1 MNKPIF
7 PLVMVVLLALTACT
21 PEPTPTAIPEMPTP
35 TPPSRTAV
43 PALTAPP
50 SLTATP
56 TQVPA
61 PSASTGQSALVAF
74 VKDGNILAWEEASGQ
89 SQTIFDSGDVIR
101 VELSDDGELAAFL
114 RRSYFAAGD
123 FDRHEQSALWVVE
136 IDGENPRELV
146 SAQELRQLLAAAE
159 TDSTN
164 IPQMAW
170 IPGTH
175 RLLYS
180 GWRYFVVAEG
190 ESHATSE
197 GAYSVDVD
205 TQERTMLAP
214 AGNSLGIAPSPDGGQ
229 IALISTTDVRMMN
242 ADGSNLRQALLSFPA
257 TGVPMRIIPTG
268 VWTQDASALLVAA
281 PVESEPGPES
291 DIVIW
296 RVPVDG
302 SPAQS
307 LATIKVASYG
317 SITFSTDGRNVAFI
331 RGDSTVQGW
340 FITPLT
346 PEAGALAAP
355 KSAHLFAKNLHWS
368 PAGVPYAIHGGV
380 LDPLCPDAAQDVEV
394 CSQGPVLGDQIA
406 EISWI
411 DGARFVFVTR
421 EPYDLYFGGL
431 DGRRLLLGE
440 GVERFATALIPCRND
455 SEITAG
461 GSNPADTSIAP
472 DTLFAQTWRLRNT
485 GTCAWDAS
493 YRLAYA
499 TGERLSGP
507 RSLPLDETVPPGG
520 EIELSLKLI
529 APADPGRYQGEWQL
543 LDPGG
548 APFGAQA
555 AVDIVVPSFTVTE
568 LNPDQIVAKI
578 PAEPGQLA
586 LGEGALWLL
595 SGDAVSRIDLD
606 TNQVVA
612 SIPVGEFRMDIAT
625 GYGAVWAAANGIV
638 HRIDPQTDQ
647 VSVTITPAPSLGL
660 NGIAAGAGSVWVS
673 SAGDGTIYRIDPG
686 TNQVIAAIQVDL
698 ATQQIA
704 VTEDAVWVTS
714 LKLTRTDDGALVTN
728 PGAPGL
734 VRIDPTT
741 NEVSA
746 GIPLDCHTRN
756 LAVDVSAVW
765 VPCDVAPVVYRI
777 DPQTNQ
783 VLARIAIPGRSRKIA
798 SDSNAVWVTTGN
810 TLTRIDPATNQV
822 TAIYSFGEGLVD
834 VIAAQGEL
842 FVTTESAIWRIRP

>member
-1 MNKPIF
+1 
-7 PLVMVVLLALTACT
+7 
-21 PEPTPTAIPEMPTP
+21 
-35 TPPSRTAV
+35 
-43 PALTAPP
+43 
-50 SLTATP
+50 
-56 TQVPA
+56 
-61 PSASTGQSALVAF
+61 
-74 VKDGNILAWEEASGQ
+74 
-89 SQTIFDSGDVIR
+89 VIR
-101 VELSDDGELAAFL
+101 VELSDDGALAAFL
-114 RRSYFAAGD
+114 RRSYFEADG

-136 IDGENPRELV
+136 LDGENPRELV
-146 SAQELRQLLAAAE
+146 SAEDLRELLNASE

-164 IPQMAW
+164 IPQMEW

-175 RLLYS
+175 NLLYS
-180 GWRYFVVAEG
+180 GWKYFVVAEG
-190 ESHATSE
+190 ESHATPE
-197 GAYSVDVD
+197 GVYNVDAD
-205 TQERTMLAP
+205 TQEHIVLVP
-214 AGNSLGIAPSPDGGQ
+214 AGNSLHFVSSPDGKQ
-229 IALISTTDVRMMN
+229 IALISTTDVMVMN
-242 ADGSNLRQALLSFPA
+242 ADGSNQHQALLTYPA
-257 TGVPMRIIPTG
+257 TGVPMRIIPGG

-281 PVESEPGPES
+281 PTESGPAPES
-291 DIVIW
+291 NIVIW
-296 RVPVDG
+296 RVLIDG

-317 SITFSTDGRNVAFI
+317 SITFSPDGRSAAYL
-331 RGDSTVQGW
+331 RADSPAGLNQYGW
-340 FITPLT
+340 FVTPLT
-346 PEAGALAAP
+346 PEAGPLAAP
-355 KSAHLFAKNLHWS
+355 KSAYLGTKNLHWS

-380 LDPLCPDAAQDVEV
+380 LDQLCPEAAQDVEV
-394 CSQGPVLGDQIA
+394 CSQGPVLGEQIA

-431 DGRRLLLGE
+431 DGRRLVIGE
-440 GVERFATALIPCRND
+440 GVERFATALIPCRNE

-461 GSNPADTSIAP
+461 GSNPADMSVAP

-493 YRLAYA
+493 YRLAYVS
-499 TGERLSGP
+499 GERLSGP
-507 RSLPLDETVPPGG
+507 RSLPLGVTVPTGG

-529 APADPGRYQGEWQL
+529 APADTGRYQGEWQL

-548 APFGAQA
+548 APFGVRAP
-555 AVDIVVPSFTVTE
+555 VDIVVPSFTVTE
-568 LNPDQIVAKI
+568 LTPDQIVAKI

-612 SIPVGEFRMDIAT
+612 TIPVGEFRVDLTT
-625 GYGAVWAAANGIV
+625 GYGAVWAAASGTVN
-638 HRIDPQTDQ
+638 RIDPQTNQ
-647 VSVTITPAPSLGL
+647 VSATIQPAPTLGL

-673 SAGDGTIYRIDPG
+673 SADDETIFRIDPG

-698 ATQQIA
+698 ALQQMA
-704 VTEDAVWVTS
+704 VTEDAVWVTG
-714 LKLTRTDDGALVTN
+714 LKLTRTDDGVWVASPSN
-728 PGAPGL
+728 PGL
-734 VRIDPTT
+734 TRIDPIT

-746 GIPLDCHTRN
+746 RIPLDCGTRN
-756 LAVDVSAVW
+756 VAVDDTAIW

-777 DPQTNQ
+777 DPLTNQ
-783 VLARIAIPGRSRKIA
+783 VLARIAIPDRSRHIA

-842 FVTTESAIWRIRP
+842 FVTTESAIWRIRPND

>member
-1 MNKPIF
+1 MHGNRLFKFARLTYFLI
-7 PLVMVVLLALTACT
+7 LLMLAACSPSPTAT
-21 PEPTPTAIPEMPTP
+21 PTNPTPTQ
-35 TPPSRTAV
+35 PS
-43 PALTAPP
+43 PTAPP
-50 SLTATP
+50 TLTATP
-56 TQVPA
+56 TQVPT

-74 VKDGNILAWEEASGQ
+74 VKDGNIQVWDEATGQ
-89 SQTIFDSGDVIR
+89 SETIFDSGDVIR
-101 VELSDDGELAAFL
+101 VELSDDGQLAAFL
-114 RRSYFAAGD
+114 RRSYFQADG

-205 TQERTMLAP
+205 TQERTVLAP
-214 AGNSLGIAPSPDGGQ
+214 AGNSLGIAPSPDGGM
-229 IALISTTDVRMMN
+229 IALISTTDVSVLN

-257 TGVPMRIIPTG
+257 TGVPMRIIPSG

-296 RVPVDG
+296 RVPIDG

-307 LATIKVASYG
+307 LAKIKVASYD
-317 SITFSTDGRNVAFI
+317 SITFSTDGRYVAFF
-331 RGDSTVQGW
+331 RGDSTVQAW

-346 PEAGALAAP
+346 PEAGPLAAP
-355 KSAHLFAKNLHWS
+355 KSAYLFAKNLHWS
-368 PAGVPYAIHGGV
+368 PAGVPYAIHGDA
-380 LDPLCPDAAQDVEV
+380 LDPLCPSAVQDVEV
-394 CSQGPVLGDQIA
+394 CSQGLILGEQIA

-455 SEITAG
+455 SEISAG
-461 GSNPADTSIAP
+461 GGNPADMSVAP
-472 DTLFAQTWRLRNT
+472 DTLFAQKWRLRNT
-485 GTCAWDAS
+485 GTCAWDPS

-499 TGERLSGP
+499 AGERLSGP
-507 RSLPLDETVPPGG
+507 LSLPLGETVPPGG
-520 EIELSLKLI
+520 EIELSLNLI

-543 LDPGG
+543 FGLD
-548 APFGAQA
+548 ALPFGARA

-568 LNPDQIVAKI
+568 LTPDQIVAKI
-578 PAEPGQLA
+578 PAGPGQLA

-595 SGDAVSRIDLD
+595 SGNSVSRIDLD

-612 SIPVGEFRMDIAT
+612 SIPVGEFRIDLTT
-625 GYGAVWAAANGIV
+625 GYGAVWAAASGIV
-638 HRIDPQTDQ
+638 LRIDPQTNQ
-647 VSVTITPAPSLGL
+647 VSASIQPAASLNL

-673 SAGDGTIYRIDPG
+673 SADEETIFRIDPG
-686 TNQVIAAIQVDL
+686 TNQVIAAIHIGL
-698 ATQQIA
+698 SSQQIA
-704 VTEDAVWVTS
+704 VTEDAVWVAN
-714 LKLTRTDDGALVTN
+714 LKFTHNDEGTWVPS
-728 PGAPGL
+728 PGAPNL
-734 VRIDPTT
+734 VRIDPIT

-746 GIPLDCHTRN
+746 GIPLDCDTRN

-765 VPCDVAPVVYRI
+765 IPCAVAPVVYRI
-777 DPQTNQ
+777 DPLTNQ

-842 FVTTESAIWRIRP
+842 FVTTGSAIWRIQP

>member
-1 MNKPIF
+1 MKRLTSVFILVFLAACAPSPAPII
-7 PLVMVVLLALTACT
+7 TAN
-21 PEPTPTAIPEMPTP
+21 PTPTQPSPTAAP
-35 TPPSRTAV
+35 T
-43 PALTAPP
+43 
-50 SLTATP
+50 LTATP
-56 TQVPA
+56 TQVPT
-61 PSASTGQSALVAF
+61 PSASIGQSALVAF
-74 VKDGNILAWEEASGQ
+74 VKDGDILVWDEATGQ
-89 SQTIFDSGDVIR
+89 SRTVFDSGDVIR
-101 VELSDDGELAAFL
+101 VELSEGGELAAFL

-136 IDGENPRELV
+136 LDGENPRELV
-146 SAQELRQLLAAAE
+146 SAEELRQQLNAAE

-164 IPQMAW
+164 IPQMEW

-190 ESHATSE
+190 ESHATQE
-197 GAYSVDVD
+197 GAYSVDAD
-205 TQERTMLAP
+205 TLERTVLVP
-214 AGNSLGIAPSPDGGQ
+214 AGTSLGFLPSPDGRK
-229 IALISTTDVRMMN
+229 IALISTTDVRVMD
-242 ADGSNLRQALLSFPA
+242 ADGSDQSQAMLNYPA
-257 TGVPMRIIPTG
+257 TGVPMRIIPDG
-268 VWTQDASALLVAA
+268 VWTQDASALLVIA
-281 PVESEPGPES
+281 PAESGPIPETN
-291 DIVIW
+291 IVIW
-296 RVPVDG
+296 RVPIDG
-302 SPAQS
+302 SPAQP

-317 SITFSTDGRNVAFI
+317 SITFSTDGRSAAYL
-331 RGDSTVQGW
+331 RSDSPAGLNQYGW
-340 FITPLT
+340 FVAPLA
-346 PEAGALAAP
+346 PEAGPLAAP
-355 KSAHLFAKNLHWS
+355 KSVYLGTKNLHWS
-368 PAGVPYAIHGGV
+368 PAGVPYAIHDGA

-394 CSQGPVLGDQIA
+394 CSQGPVLGEQIA

-411 DGARFVFVTR
+411 DGVRFVFVTR

-431 DGRRLLLGE
+431 DGSRLLLGE

-461 GSNPADTSIAP
+461 AGNPADMSVAP

-507 RSLPLDETVPPGG
+507 RSLPLGETVPPGG

-529 APADPGRYQGEWQL
+529 APADPGRYRGEWQL
-543 LDPGG
+543 FGLD
-548 APFGAQA
+548 ALPFGARA
-555 AVDIVVPSFTVTE
+555 AMDIAVPSFTVTE
-568 LNPDQIVAKI
+568 FTPDQIVAKI

-595 SGDAVSRIDLD
+595 SGDSVSRIDLD

-612 SIPVGEFRMDIAT
+612 SIPVGEFRVDLTT
-625 GYGAVWAAANGIV
+625 GYGAVWAAASGIV
-638 HRIDPQTDQ
+638 NRIDPQTNQ
-647 VSVTITPAPSLGL
+647 VSVTITPALSLEL

-673 SAGDGTIYRIDPG
+673 SAEEETIFRIDPG

-698 ATQQIA
+698 SSQQIA
-704 VTEDAVWVTS
+704 VTEDAVWVTG
-714 LKLTRTDDGALVTN
+714 LKLTRTDDGVWVASPSN
-728 PGAPGL
+728 PGL
-734 VRIDPTT
+734 TRIDPIT

-746 GIPLDCHTRN
+746 RIALDCGTRN
-756 LAVDVSAVW
+756 VAVDDTAIW

-834 VIAAQGEL
+834 VIAAQDEI
-842 FVTTESAIWRIRP
+842 FVTSESAIWRIRP

>member
-1 MNKPIF
+1 MHLHQFIIRLSLLF
-7 PLVMVVLLALTACT
+7 LALVACS
-21 PEPTPTAIPEMPTP
+21 PNPTPTTTSVDPTP
-35 TPPSRTAV
+35 TPSPTET
-43 PALTAPP
+43 LT
-50 SLTATP
+50 LTATP
-56 TQVPA
+56 TQVPT

-74 VKDGNILAWEEASGQ
+74 VKDGDIQVWEEASGQ
-89 SQTIFDSGDVIR
+89 SRTVFDSGDVIR
-101 VELSDDGELAAFL
+101 VELSDDGQLAAFL

-136 IDGENPRELV
+136 LDGENPRELV
-146 SAQELRQLLAAAE
+146 AAQELRNLLNAAE

-164 IPQMAW
+164 IPHMAW

-190 ESHATSE
+190 ESHATPE
-197 GAYSVDVD
+197 GAYRVDAD
-205 TQERTMLAP
+205 TQERTVLVP
-214 AGNSLGIAPSPDGGQ
+214 AGNSLGFLPSPGGGQ
-229 IALISTTDVRMMN
+229 IALISTTDMRVMD
-242 ADGSNLRQALLSFPA
+242 ADGSNQSRALLSFPA
-257 TGVPMRIIPTG
+257 MGVPMRIIPGG

-291 DIVIW
+291 NIVIW

-317 SITFSTDGRNVAFI
+317 SITFSTDGRNVAFF

-368 PAGVPYAIHGGV
+368 PAGVPYAIHEGA
-380 LDPLCPDAAQDVEV
+380 LDQLCPDAAQDVEV
-394 CSQGPVLGDQIA
+394 CSKGLVLGDQIA

-411 DGARFVFVTR
+411 DGTRFVFVTR

-440 GVERFATALIPCRND
+440 GVERFATALVPCRNE

-461 GSNPADTSIAP
+461 GSNPAGMSVAP

-485 GTCAWDAS
+485 GTCAWEPF

-507 RSLPLDETVPPGG
+507 RSLPLGVTVPSGG
-520 EIELSLKLI
+520 EIELSVNLI
-529 APADPGRYQGEWQL
+529 APADPGSYQGEWQL
-543 LDPGG
+543 LDPNG
-548 APFGAQA
+548 APFGARA

-568 LNPDQIVAKI
+568 FTPEQIVAKI
-578 PAEPGQLA
+578 PAEAGQLA

-606 TNQVVA
+606 TNQVVTT
-612 SIPVGEFRMDIAT
+612 IPVGEFRVDLTT
-625 GYGAVWAAANGIV
+625 GYGAVWAAASGIV

-647 VSVTITPAPSLGL
+647 VSATITPAASLNL

-673 SAGDGTIYRIDPG
+673 SADEETLFRIDPG
-686 TNQVIAAIQVDL
+686 TNQVIAAIHTDYSL
-698 ATQQIA
+698 QQIA
-704 VTEDAVWVTS
+704 VTEDAVWIAS
-714 LKLTRTDDGALVTN
+714 LKFTRTDDGLWVPS
-728 PGAPGL
+728 PGAPSL
-734 VRIDPTT
+734 TRIDPTT

-746 GIPLDCHTRN
+746 GIPLDCDARN
-756 LAVDVSAVW
+756 LAVDVSAIW
-765 VPCDVAPVVYRI
+765 VPCAVDPVVYRI
-777 DPQTNQ
+777 DPLTNQ
-783 VLARIAIPGRSRKIA
+783 VLARIAIPGRPRKIA

-822 TAIYSFGEGLVD
+822 TAIYSFGEGLGD

-842 FVTTESAIWRIRP
+842 FVTSEGAIWRIQP